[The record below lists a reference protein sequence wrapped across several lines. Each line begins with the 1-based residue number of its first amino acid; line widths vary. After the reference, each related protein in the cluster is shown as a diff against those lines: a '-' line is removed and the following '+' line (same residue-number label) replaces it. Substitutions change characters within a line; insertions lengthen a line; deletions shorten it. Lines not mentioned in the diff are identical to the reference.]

1 MIKKGLALLVVHTPS
16 IGAVERGREEREE
29 NRRGSQEQNEASL
42 RVGSLPGAGPWPH
55 ANTTILLAKHGAI
68 VSFIT
73 APINAARTDAV
84 ISHARRVGLPTDFV
98 EPPFPCT
105 KVGVPEGCENVD
117 LLPSMSL
124 LQPFFTA
131 TSVLHQ
137 PLKQH
142 LQAQRQAPG
151 CMVADCCNPWMREFA
166 KELRIAIS
174 PLPRPLLLEKFREE
188 VREAKMVA
196 DGFVINTFET
206 LDATYIECYTREVK
220 GKKVWI

>member
-1 MIKKGLALLVVHTPS
+1 MRHVDFK
-16 IGAVERGREEREE
+16 
-29 NRRGSQEQNEASL
+29 QNEASL

-84 ISHARRVGLPTDFV
+84 ISQAKRVGLPTDFV

-117 LLPSMSL
+117 LLPSMSS

-142 LQAQRQAPG
+142 FQAQRQAPG

-166 KELRIAIS
+166 KELRMPYLLFHGPSCLYVLCSHMVLQHKIYDRIDDPFEPFDVPGLLHWLEINLAHHAG
-174 PLPRPLLLEKFREE
+174 LGKVPRGGSGGE
-188 VREAKMVA
+188 
-196 DGFVINTFET
+196 DG
-206 LDATYIECYTREVK
+206 C
-220 GKKVWI
+220 